1 MGLRSPCLAGGEF
14 NLWRSPSENA
24 STPRRA
30 ASDVLEGKLL
40 PYQLKGRTIVV
51 GPSRNVALGTLAVL
65 WYVATGTGTGTG
77 IGIGIGTGT
86 GTGTTLVS
94 STEVHASAIDALQ
107 QGRYILGASPWV
119 LYLSLALSMWLVFFA
134 FDRALKV
141 AQLV

>member
-1 MGLRSPCLAGGEF
+1 
-14 NLWRSPSENA
+14 
-24 STPRRA
+24 
-30 ASDVLEGKLL
+30 VLEGKLL
-40 PYQLKGRTIVV
+40 PDQLKGRTIVV
-51 GPSRNVALGTLAVL
+51 GQSRNVALGTLAVL
-65 WYVATGTGTGTG
+65 WYVA
-77 IGIGIGTGT
+77 TGT

-107 QGRYILGASPWV
+107 QGRYILGASPLV